1 MNKVLCCWLG
11 STDLKCCDKLIDGL
25 GPICH
30 LISEVSFDEVYI
42 LSNFTQIESKK
53 YTAWL
58 RTKTTSKISQIN
70 AKLSSPTNF
79 TEISEHALK
88 LVEEIKTGDSE
99 AQLYFHLSPG
109 TPAMAA
115 VWIIISKTQFPAVL
129 YQTSVEE
136 GVKVVSIPFEIS
148 AEFIESVDD
157 DDLIQKMAGGILPE
171 HKAFEDI
178 IHQSKEMKHVIAQA
192 QLVARHNVPVLIQ
205 GESGTGKEL
214 LSKAI
219 HGASPRASKSFIPV
233 NCGAIPET
241 LAESEFFGYE
251 KDAFTG
257 AHKAR
262 KGYLEEAHEG
272 TLFLDE
278 IGELPLNLQVKLL
291 RALQENEVTRIGA
304 TKPVKVNVRIIAATN
319 KNLFDEVHQGR
330 FREDLFHRLAVGVI
344 QLPPLRSRKG
354 DISLLIDKLLEQVN
368 HSFVDSNKNWKHKKI
383 SANAKNIMIKH
394 AWTGNIREL
403 INTLTR
409 ALLWSP
415 GDTIQVDDIN
425 NAILKSPIG
434 NSSVNDIINHSLGDG
449 FDINK
454 LVDGVKINYIKRA
467 LKEAGGKLSMASELL
482 GLENYQTLKNWL
494 KRYDLDINGT

>member
-1 MNKVLCCWLG
+1 MHKVLCCWLG

-115 VWIIISKTQFPAVL
+115 VWIIISKTQYPAIL
-129 YQTSVEE
+129 YQTSVQE
-136 GVKVVSIPFEIS
+136 GVKVVSIPFEMS
-148 AEFIESVDD
+148 AEFIKSVDD
-157 DDLIQKMAGGILPE
+157 DDIIMKMAGGILPE
-171 HKAFEDI
+171 HKAFKDI
-178 IHQSKEMKHVIAQA
+178 VHQSREMKHVIAQA
-192 QLVARHNVPVLIQ
+192 QLVAGHNVPVLIQ

-214 LSKAI
+214 LAKAI
-219 HGASPRASKSFIPV
+219 HGASSRNSASFIPV
-233 NCGAIPET
+233 NCGAIPES

-257 AHKAR
+257 AHKAK
-262 KGYLEEAHEG
+262 KGYLEEANDG

-291 RALQENEVTRIGA
+291 RALQEKEVTRVGA

-319 KNLFDEVHQGR
+319 RNLFDEVHQGR

-354 DISLLIDKLLEQVN
+354 DISLLIDKLLEQIN

-383 SANAKNIMIKH
+383 SASAKNVMIKYT
-394 AWTGNIREL
+394 WPGNIREL

-415 GDTIQVDDIN
+415 GDTIQADDIN
-425 NAILKSPIG
+425 SAILQSPASDAGQENILSYPFEE
-434 NSSVNDIINHSLGDG
+434 NFNIDKVIDE
-449 FDINK
+449 
-454 LVDGVKINYIKRA
+454 VKISYIKRA
-467 LKEAGGKLSMASELL
+467 LKEAGGKLNKASDLL
-482 GLENYQTLKNWL
+482 GLKNYQTLKNWL
-494 KRYDLDINGT
+494 KKYDLNSDGT